1 MLTFTPFNVS
11 FSTDLS
17 FDLSPLTKTD
27 GSFYK
32 VTGSSYDYYIN
43 VCAAVKA
50 ASCPEKSGACQVEQ
64 EQSASG
70 R

>member
-1 MLTFTPFNVS
+1 MICL

-27 GSFYK
+27 GGFYSVK
-32 VTGSSYDYYIN
+32 GDSYDYYIN

-64 EQSASG
+64 RQGVTE